1 MRWGIL
7 SALAALMMFAPAAD
21 AQGGRIAFDLDGD
34 IWTMRADGSER
45 TRLTDTPG
53 DSDSVLPAWSPDG
66 KQIAFVRGGEP
77 ASIWVRDFATGSER
91 RITRPGKQ
99 VIDSEPDWSPDGGT
113 LAFARLRLSDGE
125 RITTELR
132 T

>member
-7 SALAALMMFAPAAD
+7 SALAALMMFTPAAD

-53 DSDSVLPAWSPDG
+53 DAESVLPAWSPDG
-66 KQIAFVRGGEP
+66 KQIAFVRGAER
-77 ASIWVRDFATGSER
+77 SSTWVRDFTTGTER
-91 RITRPGKQ
+91 RIVRSAKSQ
-99 VIDSEPDWSPDGGT
+99 IDADPDWSPDGRSIV
-113 LAFARLRLSDGE
+113 FARLRLSE
-125 RITTELR
+125 KR
-132 T
+132 